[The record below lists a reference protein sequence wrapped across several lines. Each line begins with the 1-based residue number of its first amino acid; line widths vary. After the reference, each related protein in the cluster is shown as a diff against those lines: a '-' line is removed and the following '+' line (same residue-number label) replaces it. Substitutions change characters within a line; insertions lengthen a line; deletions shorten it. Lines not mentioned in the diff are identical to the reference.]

1 MVIVFS
7 DGCGYQNRNSILTS
21 CNTLCHISK
30 KLGIEICVHV
40 PQNYVDS
47 LASARPS
54 HPYTVYY
61 VDNVFFRKYSELS
74 FYSSIRPGSKVG
86 DPEVTDLRV
95 LHCNPDGTV

>member
-1 MVIVFS
+1 MAVGIRIETVYLLVVIHYATF
-7 DGCGYQNRNSILTS
+7 L
-21 CNTLCHISK
+21 K

-40 PQNYVDS
+40 PRNYVDS

-54 HPYTVYY
+54 QPYTVHY
-61 VDNVFFRKYSELS
+61 VDNGFLRKYSELS

-86 DPEVTDLRV
+86 DQVVTDLRV